1 MDSRSWPGTASAVDL
16 TPILHSCLVCST
28 TFSSSSVCV
37 STGVPDT
44 EGVCSSPLAL
54 LWPDCA
60 CLLRRSDRCFTRLDP
75 RLRYWYIRL
84 SRVLLPVASSQAATS
99 AQADLAPSSGTRR
112 RVAVV
117 VGIVFI
123 DLLGFGIII
132 PILPFYVRSFG
143 VSDVFIGL
151 LAASYS
157 LAQFGAA
164 PVLGRISDERGR
176 RPVLMLSVGVG
187 GIAWI
192 LFGFAAE
199 ISAGFGVTLGLVAL
213 FGARLLAGAAG
224 GNIATAQA
232 YIADVTSPDERTS
245 ALGLVGAAFGLGF
258 VFGPAIGGILASET
272 VVSTARALLPGFVP
286 VSPFSLPS
294 FAAAGFSFLALAATV
309 VVLQEPDR
317 IRSPARRVTFVA
329 QFRTALADLTLRP
342 LVIAFFL
349 TSLAFAGMTTMFV
362 PLLADFFGYDATA
375 AAIFLAYIGALGI
388 INQGVLVGWLSRK
401 VGVRYVVRGGV
412 VALFLALVLLAVS
425 PMAGTTSLLGSGPGW
440 VTSGLVVLVAFGAL
454 ASFGNGAITVG
465 LAALVSEGAAG
476 GAQGAAFGVTQG
488 AGSLGRTVGPPLA
501 AAAYVVVYWSPFI
514 AGALLLMPVA
524 LLLRR

>member
-1 MDSRSWPGTASAVDL
+1 MT
-16 TPILHSCLVCST
+16 
-28 TFSSSSVCV
+28 
-37 STGVPDT
+37 
-44 EGVCSSPLAL
+44 
-54 LWPDCA
+54 
-60 CLLRRSDRCFTRLDP
+60 
-75 RLRYWYIRL
+75 
-84 SRVLLPVASSQAATS
+84 SSQAATS
-99 AQADLAPSSGTRR
+99 EQAEPATSSGTRR
-112 RVAVV
+112 RIAVV

-132 PILPFYVRSFG
+132 PIIPFYVRSFG

-187 GIAWI
+187 GVAWI

-199 ISAGFGVTLGLVAL
+199 IGTALGVTLGLVVL

-232 YIADVTSPDERTS
+232 YIAG

-258 VFGPAIGGILASET
+258 VFGPAIGGLLASDT
-272 VVSTARALLPGFVP
+272 VVSTARTVLPGFVP
-286 VSPFSLPS
+286 VTAFSLPS
-294 FAAAGFSFLALAATV
+294 FAAAGFSFLALAATT
-309 VVLQEPDR
+309 LMLKEPDR
-317 IRSPARRVTFVA
+317 LRSPARRVTFVA

-342 LVIAFFL
+342 LVIGFFL
-349 TSLAFAGMTTMFV
+349 TSLAFAGMTVMFV
-362 PLLADFFGYDATA
+362 PFLADFFGYDATA
-375 AAIFLAYIGALGI
+375 AAMFLAYIGALGI
-388 INQGVLVGWLSRK
+388 VNQGVLVGWISRK

-425 PMAGTTSLLGSGPGW
+425 PLAGTTPLLGSGVEW
-440 VTSGLVVLVAFGAL
+440 VTGGLVVLLAFGAL

-465 LAALVSEGAAG
+465 LAALVSEGATG
-476 GAQGAAFGVTQG
+476 DTQGAAFGVTQG

-501 AAAYVVVYWSPFI
+501 AAAYVVVYWSPFV
-514 AGALLLMPVA
+514 AGALLLVPVA
-524 LLLRR
+524 LLLQR

>member
-1 MDSRSWPGTASAVDL
+1 MT
-16 TPILHSCLVCST
+16 
-28 TFSSSSVCV
+28 
-37 STGVPDT
+37 
-44 EGVCSSPLAL
+44 
-54 LWPDCA
+54 
-60 CLLRRSDRCFTRLDP
+60 
-75 RLRYWYIRL
+75 
-84 SRVLLPVASSQAATS
+84 SSQAATS
-99 AQADLAPSSGTRR
+99 EQAEPATSSVTRR
-112 RVAVV
+112 RIAVV

-192 LFGFAAE
+192 LFGVAAE
-199 ISAGFGVTLGLVAL
+199 IGAALGVTLGLVVL
-213 FGARLLAGAAG
+213 FSARLLAGAAG

-232 YIADVTSPDERTS
+232 YIADVTTPEERTG

-258 VFGPAIGGILASET
+258 VFGPAIGGLLASDT
-272 VVSTARALLPGFVP
+272 VVSTARTVLPGFVP
-286 VSPFSLPS
+286 VTAFSLPS
-294 FAAAGFSFLALAATV
+294 FAAAGFSFLALAATT
-309 VVLQEPDR
+309 LMLKEPDR
-317 IRSPARRVTFVA
+317 LRSPARRVTFVA

-342 LVIAFFL
+342 LVIGFFL
-349 TSLAFAGMTTMFV
+349 TSLAFAGMTVMFV
-362 PLLADFFGYDATA
+362 PFLADFFGYDATA
-375 AAIFLAYIGALGI
+375 AAMFLAYIGALGI
-388 INQGVLVGWLSRK
+388 VNQGVLVGWISRK

-425 PMAGTTSLLGSGPGW
+425 PLAGTTPLLGSGVEW
-440 VTSGLVVLVAFGAL
+440 VTGGLVVLLAFGAL

-465 LAALVSEGAAG
+465 LAALVSEGATG
-476 GAQGAAFGVTQG
+476 DTQGAAFGVTQG

-501 AAAYVVVYWSPFI
+501 AAAYVVVYWSPFV
-514 AGALLLMPVA
+514 AGALLLVPVA